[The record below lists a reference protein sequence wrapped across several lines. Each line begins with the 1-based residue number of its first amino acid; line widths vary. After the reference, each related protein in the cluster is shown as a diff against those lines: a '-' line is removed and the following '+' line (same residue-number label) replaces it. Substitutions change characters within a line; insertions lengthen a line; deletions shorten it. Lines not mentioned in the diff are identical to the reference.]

1 MVMRIR
7 PATIADIER
16 CERLDGSFSTGYV
29 WQIDE
34 AASGNTIDIRLQRM
48 RLPRQVEIAYPGV
61 PQNLY
66 QDWQRNE
73 CFLVAGELA
82 TILGYLDITVSH
94 WQWAGQIQHLVV
106 DRNYRRQGI
115 ALRLLEAA
123 EHWAKGSGLARLT
136 VAMQT
141 KNDPAFCLF
150 SKLGY
155 SFRGLIDHY
164 YNNGD
169 AAIFYALDL

>member
-1 MVMRIR
+1 MRIR

-16 CERLDGSFSTGYV
+16 CERLDGSYITNYV

-34 AASGNTIDIRLQRM
+34 TVSGETIDVHLQRM
-48 RLPRQVEIAYPGV
+48 RLPRQVEVAYPRV

-66 QDWQRNE
+66 EDWQRNE
-73 CFLVAGELA
+73 CFLIAGELA
-82 TILGYLDITVSH
+82 AILGYLDITVSR
-94 WQWAGQIQHLVV
+94 WQWAGHIEHLVV
-106 DRNYRRQGI
+106 DRDHRRQGI
-115 ALRLLEAA
+115 ATRLLEAA
-123 EHWAKGSGLARLT
+123 ERWAKGSGLTRLT

-155 SFRGLIDHY
+155 SFQGVIDHY

-169 AAIFYALDL
+169 VAILYSLNL